1 MGLSYE
7 APEAGAYAVTSSP
20 VDTASPGADAL
31 RERAVFSATL
41 PVDGEDAGWRAS
53 LNLHFDKRGD
63 RTVLAHSAHYGP
75 LRVQRPFYPEPHGAC
90 HIYVLHPP
98 GGVASGDRLRTET
111 VLDAG
116 AHALVTTPGATK
128 LYRSRGTDAYLEQHM
143 CLAEGALLEWFPQ
156 EAIAFEGAEA
166 QLTTQVELAPGAV
179 YAGWEIVCL
188 GRPACG
194 EGFQRGHLQ
203 TSLRILRGG
212 RLCFVERGDFRAGD
226 DVLTEPWGLGG
237 APVFGLFVLADERA
251 DADWVEQVRAA
262 VDVEAGLFA
271 VSLVSGVLTG
281 RYLGHSTLDARASF
295 ERMFAAL
302 RPLYAKRAA
311 ITPRIWR
318 T

>member
-1 MGLSYE
+1 VGLSYE
-7 APEAGAYAVTSSP
+7 APEAGACAVTLSEM
-20 VDTASPGADAL
+20 D
-31 RERAVFSATL
+31 ERTEES
-41 PVDGEDAGWRAS
+41 GWRAS
-53 LNLHFDKRGD
+53 LTLHFDKRGD
-63 RTVLAHSAHYGP
+63 KTVLARSTHFGP

-90 HIYVLHPP
+90 HVYVLHPP

-111 VLDAG
+111 VLDAD
-116 AHALVTTPGATK
+116 AHALVTTPGAAK
-128 LYRSRGTDAYLEQHM
+128 LYRSSGTDAHVEQHM
-143 CLAEGALLEWFPQ
+143 QLAQGALLEWLPQ
-156 EAIAFEGAEA
+156 ETIVFEGAEA
-166 QLTTQVELAPGAV
+166 QLTTHVELAEGAV

-194 EGFQRGHLQ
+194 EGFLRGRLQ
-203 TSLRILRGG
+203 TALRVSRAG
-212 RLCFVERGDFRAGD
+212 RLRFVERGDFRGGD
-226 DVLTEPWGLGG
+226 DVLSQPWGLGG

-251 DADWVEQVRAA
+251 DPDWVEQVRQA
-262 VDVEAGLFA
+262 VQSEAGLFA

-311 ITPRIWR
+311 VTPRIWR